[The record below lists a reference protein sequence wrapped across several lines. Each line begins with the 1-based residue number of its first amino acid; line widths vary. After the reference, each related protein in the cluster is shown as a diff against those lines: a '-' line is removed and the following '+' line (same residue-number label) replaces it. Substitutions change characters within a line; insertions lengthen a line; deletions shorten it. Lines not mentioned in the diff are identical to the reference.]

1 MLGRW
6 FITGTDTEIG
16 KSAVTACL
24 AAGAHHAGRRV
35 VAAKPVASGV
45 APGTAG
51 EDAEL
56 LGFGAGHDPKV
67 FATWEAPLSPHRAA
81 LLEGRLVGARALERW
96 VRELEGET
104 VLVEGV
110 GGWRVPIGPGVEVT
124 DLATWAGSRVII
136 VAGDRLGV
144 LNHTRLTVDAVRADG
159 HEVLGV
165 VLNRGIAATDLS
177 RDTNLVDL
185 RALLDVPVA
194 VLDPLDLG
202 DRDALARA
210 GRQLWSSLGLG

>member
-1 MLGRW
+1 MQGRW
-6 FITGTDTEIG
+6 FVTGTDTEIG

-24 AAGAHHAGRRV
+24 AAAAAARGSV

-56 LGFGAGHDPKV
+56 LGLGGGHAPKV
-67 FATWEAPLSPHRAA
+67 FATWTLPLSPHRAA
-81 LLEGRLVGARALERW
+81 LAEGRLVGARALERW
-96 VRELEGET
+96 VRELSADC

-110 GGWRVPIGPGVEVT
+110 GGWRVPIGAEVEVT
-124 DLATWAGSRVII
+124 HLATWSGGRVLI

-159 HEVLGV
+159 HQVVGV
-165 VLNRGIAATDLS
+165 VLNQGIAGSDLS
-177 RDTNLVDL
+177 RETNLLDL
-185 RALLDVPVA
+185 RLLLDVPVA
-194 VLDPLDLG
+194 VLGPVDLT
-202 DRDALARA
+202 DRAAMAAAGSALWRE
-210 GRQLWSSLGLG
+210 LGLS